1 MTNEEWNKQ
10 LSSYG
15 LEEKTLMAINQIKP
29 WTNNKIDLIRM
40 AAEFAIAD
48 LIEYGFE
55 DWSEWDADEV
65 VETVRKVAGEFT
77 QEIVDDTEVLM
88 EMDLMLDDANLDTSE
103 SIDMLQALKGMRH
116 GLLDL
121 MLVAEHYLI
130 MHEEVVKSCNSMN

>member
-130 MHEEVVKSCNSMN
+130 MHEEVVKSCNSTN